1 MMLNHYFLLV
11 HLVLLLHGDMDQFE
25 RNKVINAFKR
35 QEVPVLVATDV
46 AGRMR
51 SQLFYPQR
59 SLFSHAISRFLILQ
73 LIMGTLNN

>member
-1 MMLNHYFLLV
+1 MMLNHEFLLV

-51 SQLFYPQR
+51 SKLFYQQR
-59 SLFSHAISRFLILQ
+59 RLCTRY
-73 LIMGTLNN
+73 

>member
-1 MMLNHYFLLV
+1 MMLNHYFLLA

-51 SQLFYPQR
+51 NQLFYPQR
-59 SLFSHAISRFLILQ
+59 SLFFTRCTCTFLFECQCI
-73 LIMGTLNN
+73 

>member
-1 MMLNHYFLLV
+1 MLNHEFLLA

-51 SQLFYPQR
+51 SQLSYSQR
-59 SLFSHAISRFLILQ
+59 SLFSHAISRFFTTVNGDLK
-73 LIMGTLNN
+73 

>member
-1 MMLNHYFLLV
+1 MMLNHKFLLA

-51 SQLFYPQR
+51 SQLFYLQSHFHR
-59 SLFSHAISRFLILQ
+59 LLVGSLQML
-73 LIMGTLNN
+73 MGTLNN